1 MGRSASKLDI
11 RQGYRGKKLGIACAL
26 TLSDTD
32 PFLAL

>member
-11 RQGYRGKKLGIACAL
+11 RQGYRGKNVGIACAS
-26 TLSDTD
+26 TPSDTE